1 MALRDRIGYLRTEHA
16 KLLELA
22 ENLTRTL
29 ETASGTNFPEQQKS
43 LACLRGFDHAF
54 DGIAEHCHAENRIVE
69 SVYDRYLKELERAQ
83 IKSEHQEIIRALG
96 EFREELRFATADR
109 TASLVAP
116 GMKLVRVLRTHVAH
130 EEEWLGRIAKSR
142 TSGKRASTHKPRR
155 SAPMHKRQ
163 AHRRNT
169 GPRREDRH
177 IPYTMEPHPEL

>member
-1 MALRDRIGYLRTEHA
+1 MARRDRIAYLRTEHA

-54 DGIAEHCHAENRIVE
+54 DGIAEHCHAENRLVE

-83 IKSEHQEIIRALG
+83 IKAEHQEIVRALG

-155 SAPMHKRQ
+155 TAPMHKRQ
-163 AHRRNT
+163 AHRRNA
-169 GPRREDRH
+169 GARREDRH